1 MIKNDDYKYPLIAKK
16 LEDKII
22 KGEYKEKEKILPV
35 KNIARKY
42 NVHYQTVNNAI
53 NQLEKQNILKR
64 KRNIGVFVKEN
75 AREILILRRKKEIKK
90 DFKKILKESEMI
102 GVNIEEELK
111 KAGRVKNIEKD
122 KGSER
127 Y

>member
-90 DFKKILKESEMI
+90 DFKKILKES
-102 GVNIEEELK
+102 
-111 KAGRVKNIEKD
+111 
-122 KGSER
+122 
-127 Y
+127 